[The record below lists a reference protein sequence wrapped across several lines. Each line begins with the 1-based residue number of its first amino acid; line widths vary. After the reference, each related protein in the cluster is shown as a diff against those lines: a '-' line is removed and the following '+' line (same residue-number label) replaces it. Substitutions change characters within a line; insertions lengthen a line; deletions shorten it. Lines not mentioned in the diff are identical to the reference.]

1 MRKHIYLIVL
11 FLCFCCL
18 FACTDSQQDTQILAT
33 TKPVYD
39 FTTLLCENTGLSVDL
54 LVTENLSCLH
64 DYTLQVS
71 QMRKIE
77 TAQLIVLSGA
87 GLEEFLNK
95 PLENASGIIDAS
107 TGVPLLCGQ
116 EAHDHEE
123 DHHHHDNDPHIWL
136 SIPNA
141 RIMAKNIANGLTKMY
156 PEQKDLFYQNLASLN
171 SKLDSLEQ
179 YGKEALSRLSS
190 RDLVT
195 FHDGF
200 GYFAQSWDL
209 TILHALE
216 EESGSEASAEEL
228 KELILLVREHHLPAI
243 FVEQNGST
251 SASRIV
257 ANETGVDIFDLTMAM
272 SEDTD
277 YFEAMY
283 HNINT
288 IREAL
293 G

>member
-1 MRKHIYLIVL
+1 MRKFFYLTSLI
-11 FLCFCCL
+11 LCACCL
-18 FACTDSQQDTQILAT
+18 FACSNHQDDAQILAT

-39 FTTLLCENTGLSVDL
+39 FTALLCENTGLSVDL

-77 TAQLIVLSGA
+77 TAQVVILSGA
-87 GLEEFLNK
+87 GLEEFLHK

-107 TGVPLLCGQ
+107 AGVPLLCGQ
-116 EAHDHEE
+116 EAHNHEAG
-123 DHHHHDNDPHIWL
+123 HHHHENDPHIWL

-141 RIMAKNIANGLTKMY
+141 RIMAENIANGLMEKY
-156 PEQKDLFYQNLASLN
+156 PEQKDQFCQNFETLN
-171 SKLDSLEQ
+171 SKLDTLEQ
-179 YGKEALSRLSS
+179 YGEEAFSQLSS
-190 RDLVT
+190 RNLVT

-200 GYFAQSWDL
+200 GYFAQAWDL

-228 KELILLVREHHLPAI
+228 KELIQLVRDYQLPAI

-257 ANETGVDIFDLTMAM
+257 ANETGISIFALTMAM
-272 SEDTD
+272 SEETD